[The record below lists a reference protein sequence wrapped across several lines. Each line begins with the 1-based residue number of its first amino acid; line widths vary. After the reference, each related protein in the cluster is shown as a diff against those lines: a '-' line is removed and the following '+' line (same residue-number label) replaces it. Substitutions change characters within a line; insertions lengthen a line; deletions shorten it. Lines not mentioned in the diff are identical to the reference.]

1 VTTAYAATTIRPRF
15 FHRLLLPAGA
25 LLLVAGLVGVIA
37 GTRSQGSSPA
47 VSLAAPSAAASAS
60 GLQAISSL
68 QNRLRAVP
76 RDADSWGALGSL
88 YVDQARVT
96 ADPTW
101 YGKAQGALRKSLELK
116 SAGNVGALI
125 GLGKLANARHDFA
138 GGLRWGEQP
147 KAAAPGSAAPY
158 GVVGDA
164 LIELGR
170 YPDAF
175 AAIQRM
181 VDLRPDLASYS
192 RVSYARE
199 LQGDVPGAAAAL
211 DAAVHV
217 ADNPSDA
224 AFATFQIGE
233 LRWNAGDLAGA
244 ADAYERAT
252 RLDPT
257 FAPPAAALARLHA
270 AEGNT
275 ASAIGEYQAVIARVP
290 APQYVTEL
298 GELYDVT
305 GQRDLAATQSQ
316 LLDVEERLFHANGV
330 NIDLETSLY
339 DADHGIRLADGLRR
353 ARAEY
358 ARRKSVFVAD
368 ALAWELHANG
378 HDAEALQF
386 SDEALHLGTRSAL
399 FHFHRALIERALGQ
413 VDAAR
418 ADLEQ
423 TLAINPN
430 FSILHAPEVRTALAA
445 PSPVP

>member
-1 VTTAYAATTIRPRF
+1 MTAAFVATTARPRRF
-15 FHRLLLPAGA
+15 RRLLLPAGA
-25 LLLVAGLVGVIA
+25 LLLVIGLLGILA
-37 GTRSQGSSPA
+37 GTRSEPSSPE
-47 VSLAAPSAAASAS
+47 STLAAPSAAASDS

-68 QNRLRAVP
+68 QYRLRTAP

-116 SAGNVGALI
+116 SAANVGALI

-138 GGLRWGEQP
+138 GGLRWGERAG
-147 KAAAPGSAAPY
+147 AAAPGRAAPY
-158 GVVGDA
+158 GVIGDA

-170 YPDAF
+170 YPEAF

-199 LQGDVPGAAAAL
+199 LQGDVAGAAAAL
-211 DAAVHV
+211 DGAVHV

-244 ADAYERAT
+244 ADAYQRAT

-257 FAPPAAALARLHA
+257 FAAPAAALARLHA
-270 AEGNT
+270 AEADVAG
-275 ASAIGEYQAVIARVP
+275 AVGEYQAVIARVP

-298 GELYDVT
+298 GELYEVT
-305 GQRDLAATQSQ
+305 GQHDLAAGQAQ

-330 NIDLETSLY
+330 NVDLETSLY

-368 ALAWELHANG
+368 ALAWELHVNG
-378 HDAEALQF
+378 RDAEALRLA
-386 SDEALHLGTRSAL
+386 DEALHLGTRSAL
-399 FHFHRALIERALGQ
+399 FHFHRALIERSLGQ
-413 VDAAR
+413 VGAAH

-423 TLAINPN
+423 TLAINPH
-430 FSILHAPEVRTALAA
+430 FSILHAPEARQALT
-445 PSPVP
+445 VT

>member
-1 VTTAYAATTIRPRF
+1 MTTAYAATTIRPRC

-47 VSLAAPSAAASAS
+47 VSLAAPSTPASAS

-68 QNRLRAVP
+68 QNRLRTAP

-101 YGKAQGALRKSLELK
+101 YGKAQGALRRSLELK

-138 GGLRWGEQP
+138 GGLRWGEQA

-217 ADNPSDA
+217 ADNPADA

-275 ASAIGEYQAVIARVP
+275 ASAIWPLPNRSCWTSRSACSTPTVSTSTWRRRCTTPTMGSGWPTACV
-290 APQYVTEL
+290 APEPST
-298 GELYDVT
+298 
-305 GQRDLAATQSQ
+305 
-316 LLDVEERLFHANGV
+316 
-330 NIDLETSLY
+330 
-339 DADHGIRLADGLRR
+339 HG
-353 ARAEY
+353 ARACSSPTLW
-358 ARRKSVFVAD
+358 RGSSTPTVTTRKLS
-368 ALAWELHANG
+368 
-378 HDAEALQF
+378 
-386 SDEALHLGTRSAL
+386 SSPTKPCTSAP
-399 FHFHRALIERALGQ
+399 
-413 VDAAR
+413 AAR
-418 ADLEQ
+418 SS
-423 TLAINPN
+423 T
-430 FSILHAPEVRTALAA
+430 SIAHSSSGPWARWTPRAQISSRRSPSTRTSRSFML
-445 PSPVP
+445 PK

>member
-1 VTTAYAATTIRPRF
+1 MTAACAVTIARPRR
-15 FHRLLLPAGA
+15 FHRFLLPAGA
-25 LLLVAGLVGVIA
+25 LLLVAGLVGVVA
-37 GTRSQGSSPA
+37 GTRSQGSSRA
-47 VSLAAPSAAASAS
+47 LSFAAPSTAASAS

-68 QNRLRAVP
+68 QTRLRTAT

-101 YGKAQGALRKSLELK
+101 YGKAQGALHKALELK

-138 GGLRWGEQP
+138 GGLRWGDRAR
-147 KAAAPGSAAPY
+147 AAAPDSAAPY
-158 GVVGDA
+158 GVIGDA

-170 YPDAF
+170 YPEAF

-199 LQGDVPGAAAAL
+199 LQGDVTGAAAAL

-270 AEGNT
+270 ADGEATG
-275 ASAIGEYQAVIARVP
+275 AIADYQAVIARVP

-298 GELYDVT
+298 GELYGVA
-305 GQRDLAATQSQ
+305 GQRDLAANQAQ

-330 NIDLETSLY
+330 NVDLETSLY
-339 DADHGIRLADGLRR
+339 DADHGIRLTDGLGR

-378 HDAEALQF
+378 RDAEALPL
-386 SDEALHLGTRSAL
+386 SHEALHLGTRSAL

-423 TLAINPN
+423 TLAINPH
-430 FSILHAPEVRTALAA
+430 FSILHAPEARKALAA
-445 PSPVP
+445 L